1 MFEQSRLARRG
12 VLVATVLATLSLAA
26 CNSKQLFEGEVEPP
40 PPTGG
45 VTSPE
50 NNRAPTISGQPPS
63 AIKVNQTYD
72 FTPQASDPDGDTLRF
87 EIQGRPS
94 WATFNPNTGRLYGTP
109 PVGATGTVAGI
120 EIRVT
125 DGLAKASLGPFSIAV
140 AEDPGDGVAELS
152 WTAPT
157 QNTDGTPLQDLAG
170 YNVYYGRL
178 PDSLA
183 ESVQIANPAARGTTI
198 GQLAAGTWYFAI
210 SVYTTSGAESERTR
224 PVWKS
229 I

>member
-12 VLVATVLATLSLAA
+12 ALVATVFATLTLAA
-26 CNSKQLFEGEVEPP
+26 CNNKQAFDGAVQPP

-50 NNRAPTISGQPPS
+50 TNHAPMISGQPPT

-72 FTPQASDPDGDTLRF
+72 FQPNASDPDGDTLRF

-94 WATFNPNTGRLYGTP
+94 WATFNPNSGRLYGTP
-109 PVGATGTVAGI
+109 PVGATGAVAGI

-125 DGLAKASLGPFSIAV
+125 DGLAKTSLGPFSITV
-140 AEDPGDGVAELS
+140 VEDPGDGVAELS

-170 YNVYYGRL
+170 YRVYYGRL
-178 PDSLA
+178 PDALS
-183 ESVQIANPAARGTTI
+183 ERVQISHPGARSATI
-198 GQLAAGTWYFAI
+198 TKLAAGTWYFAV
-210 SVYTTSGAESERTR
+210 SSYTTIGIESARTR

>member
-1 MFEQSRLARRG
+1 M
-12 VLVATVLATLSLAA
+12 
-26 CNSKQLFEGEVEPP
+26 FEGEVEPP

-45 VTSPE
+45 VTDPE
-50 NNRAPTISGQPPS
+50 SNRAPTISGQPPTT
-63 AIKVNQTYD
+63 IKVNQTYD
-72 FTPQASDPDGDTLRF
+72 FQPYASDPDGDTLRF

-94 WATFNPNTGRLYGTP
+94 WATFNPNSGRLYGTP
-109 PVGATGTVAGI
+109 PVAATGTVADI

-125 DGLAKASLGPFSIAV
+125 DGLATTALAPFSIAV
-140 AEDPGDGVAELS
+140 SEDSGDGVAELS

-170 YNVYYGRL
+170 FNVYYGRL
-178 PDSLA
+178 PNALSTKL
-183 ESVQIANPAARGTTI
+183 SIANPNARGTLI
-198 GQLAAGTWYFAI
+198 GQLTGGTWYFAV
-210 SVYTTSGAESERTR
+210 STFTASGIESARTN